1 MNRYGNIDTD
11 MGTVAFEVTG
21 PVLQEEIDYS
31 NNLYSGFQQTPSTMK
46 VGDYTVMFNGDGHN
60 NNPDLINDL
69 IKENPL
75 LPELFDKQAKFLMAQ
90 FPFLYRYNDIDNDG
104 KQQRERIPVKADNI
118 ENWLNSWTEKGL
130 HNNYINYLVARIKT
144 YYADGNLYSKFHF
157 NKSRRNK
164 AKHTVPVKGL
174 EHIKSKNARKA
185 TTITDFSELQNISDA
200 DCKNILTGNW
210 LNPSFVNLK
219 SFPRFREHEPFRFP
233 SAIMH
238 TFEASYFNEFY
249 AYAPWLGMKEVI
261 RASNNNYKYLNSFLK
276 NSIAA
281 KFVIYIPSAW
291 IDTRSSKI
299 KALCDENKRL
309 KAANKPIIASYEGV
323 NLGTEFKESMLTQAI
338 SNEVRKM
345 TEFLSGEG
353 DNQGKAFVTQR
364 FTTADGT
371 HEFEFKAIDNKYKEY
386 IESIITL
393 VKQANT
399 DLITGKGLD
408 PSITGISPQGII
420 SKSGSDVLNNFVIY
434 NWSLAI
440 AEYYV
445 TYDINRAIYYNF
457 YYPYGKKQDVFLG
470 FYRKL
475 PALDKQENISPDN
488 RLKKQVDE

>member
-1 MNRYGNIDTD
+1 MH
-11 MGTVAFEVTG
+11 
-21 PVLQEEIDYS
+21 
-31 NNLYSGFQQTPSTMK
+31 K
-46 VGDYTVMFNGDGHN
+46 
-60 NNPDLINDL
+60 
-69 IKENPL
+69 K
-75 LPELFDKQAKFLMAQ
+75 K
-90 FPFLYRYNDIDNDG
+90 G
-104 KQQRERIPVKADNI
+104 KD
-118 ENWLNSWTEKGL
+118 
-130 HNNYINYLVARIKT
+130 
-144 YYADGNLYSKFHF
+144 
-157 NKSRRNK
+157 
-164 AKHTVPVKGL
+164 
-174 EHIKSKNARKA
+174 KSKNARKA